1 MKAAVCRAFNVPLRI
16 EELNLAPPGPD
27 ELEVA
32 IAACAVC
39 HSDVSYSD
47 GIWGGVLPAVFGH
60 EAAGTVVATGRDVTG
75 FAPGDRVL
83 VTLIRACGSCS
94 ACVEHDPTSCDH
106 ARDDFGTPLSDL
118 GGVPVTRAM
127 ATGGFAERVVVHP
140 SQCVSLPDDLP
151 FETASLLACGV
162 ITGVGAVVNTA
173 RVRPGQSVAVIGA
186 GGVGLNAIQGAAIAG
201 ANPIIALDLAEEK
214 LATAH
219 EFGATAGVLATD
231 PVAMDRVRALTN
243 GRGVDFAFVTVG
255 AGRAFGDAYALLAP
269 RGALVAVGMPPSGLN
284 VPYEPATLAAM
295 NHRII
300 GSRMGQTDPRR
311 DIPRL
316 IERWRD
322 GRLKLEPLISGRYR
336 LEEINDAFAA
346 TRSGLSRRNVIVFG
360 EPA

>member
-1 MKAAVCRAFNVPLRI
+1 MKAAVCRAFNAPLNI
-16 EELNLAPPGPD
+16 EELTLAPPGPD
-27 ELEVA
+27 EIEVA

-60 EAAGTVVATGRDVTG
+60 EAAGTVVTAGSGVTG

-83 VTLIRACGSCS
+83 VTLIRACG
-94 ACVEHDPTSCDH
+94 ACPACTEHDPTSCDH

-118 GGVPVTRAM
+118 GGTPITRAM
-127 ATGGFAERVVVHP
+127 VTGGFAERVVVHP
-140 SQCVSLPDDLP
+140 SQCVPLPDDLS

-162 ITGVGAVVNTA
+162 ITGVGAVLNTA

-186 GGVGLNAIQGAAIAG
+186 GGVGLNTIQGAAIAG

-214 LATAH
+214 LTAAR
-219 EFGATAGVLATD
+219 EFGATAGVLAGAPD
-231 PVAMDRVRALTN
+231 AVARVRALSD
-243 GRGVDFAFVTVG
+243 GHGVDFAFVTVG
-255 AGRAFGDAYALLAP
+255 AGQAFVNAYALLAP
-269 RGALVAVGMPPSGLN
+269 RGTLVAVGMPPSGLN

-295 NHRII
+295 NHRIV

-316 IERWRD
+316 IELWRA
-322 GRLKLEPLISGRYR
+322 GRLKLEELISGRYR
-336 LEEINDAFAA
+336 LDQINEAFAA
-346 TRSGLSRRNVIVFG
+346 TRGGLSRRNVIVFG
-360 EPA
+360 ESP